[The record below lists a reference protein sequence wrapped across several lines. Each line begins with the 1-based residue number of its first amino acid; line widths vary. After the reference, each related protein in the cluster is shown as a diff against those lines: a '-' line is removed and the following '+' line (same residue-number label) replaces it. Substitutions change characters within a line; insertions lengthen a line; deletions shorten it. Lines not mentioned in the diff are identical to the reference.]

1 MCFPEQDSMLAAHD
15 TGWGWGQM
23 YHHYYQLTSSPR
35 FTHAAQQ
42 SSVWQETM
50 DMDAEDL
57 RDSKPGSCHSCHQ
70 CGQQPGPAQQGVE
83 QVWQWR
89 GEDCKQVLLPRRPAR
104 PCLPLTICLVTSQHS
119 GVAALVSANSLH
131 ESCLCPAHVYT
142 LIVWNK
148 RLYSCHPAG
157 VGVGMSNES
166 CW

>member
-1 MCFPEQDSMLAAHD
+1 
-15 TGWGWGQM
+15 M
-23 YHHYYQLTSSPR
+23 YHPPLLPHYQLTSPR
-35 FTHAAQQ
+35 FTPQQ
-42 SSVWQETM
+42 SAVWQEAL

-57 RDSKPGSCHSCHQ
+57 RDSKPCSCHSCHQ

-83 QVWQWR
+83 QVWRWR

-148 RLYSCHPAG
+148 SLYSCHPG
-157 VGVGMSNES
+157 WCGCGYE
-166 CW
+166 